1 MSLIATRHILML
13 IYDLEI
19 RYNSVQLLNKFS
31 DNQITKHLIV
41 KLLNT
46 LEYEDSYEGGY

>member
-1 MSLIATRHILML
+1 ML

-41 KLLNT
+41 KSLNT
-46 LEYEDSYEGGY
+46 LEYKDSYKGRY

>member
-1 MSLIATRHILML
+1 MSLIVTRNVLM
-13 IYDLEI
+13 LEI
-19 RYNSVQLLNKFS
+19 RYNYVQLFNAFS

-46 LEYEDSYEGGY
+46 LEYKDFYEGGY